1 MIPLYKP
8 FMPEVPLVNEIL
20 HSGQLAYGK
29 YGREFENNLRAYFG
43 VENLLVTNTFNMAI
57 LVALTT
63 LGLKPGDKAIVSPMA
78 CLASTQPLLSM
89 GIKVLWADVDPL
101 LGTLDPESVRKLVA
115 QNPKVIIHNHF
126 CGYPG
131 HIDEINA
138 IGREFGIP
146 VVDDGIEAFGSE
158 YKGNRLGNTG
168 TDATIFS
175 FNPVRFPNTL
185 DGGAVIFKDKALY
198 EKSLLVRDAGID
210 RARFRDEY
218 GEINPAC
225 DIEIV
230 GHSATPMELNSY
242 IGLQQMK
249 NANDIIGKQR
259 VNAKQ
264 WDEILIKFPKVN
276 TVSCKDALP
285 NYWVYGVLVPD
296 KREYLKI
303 FREKGFYASGVHL
316 YNNAYSVFGD
326 QKSLSGV
333 TAFYNSFLALPCG
346 WWVTPESIQYKSQPK
361 NPINFSFKQ

>member
-8 FMPEVPLVNEIL
+8 FMPEVPLVDEIL

-29 YGREFENNLRAYFG
+29 YGREFESILRTYFG
-43 VENLLVTNTFNMAI
+43 TEHLLVTNTFNMAI

-89 GIKVLWADVDPL
+89 GIKVIWADVDPK
-101 LGTLDPESVRKLVA
+101 LGTLDPESVRSLVKHY
-115 QNPKVIIHNHF
+115 PKVIIHNHF

-158 YKGNRLGNTG
+158 YKGKRFGNVG
-168 TDATIFS
+168 TDVTIFS

-185 DGGAVIFKDKALY
+185 DGGVVIFKDENLHK
-198 EKSLLVRDAGID
+198 KSKLVRDAGID
-210 RARFRDEY
+210 RSRFRDEF
-218 GEINPAC
+218 GEIDPAC
-225 DIEIV
+225 DIEMV
-230 GHSATPMELNSY
+230 GHSATPMEIGSY
-242 IGLQQMK
+242 IGIQQM
-249 NANDIIGKQR
+249 NHA
-259 VNAKQ
+259 V
-264 WDEILIKFPKVN
+264 EILNNQRSNAQKWDNFFQSHADISPIKN
-276 TVSCKDALP
+276 NQSNP

-296 KREYLKI
+296 KREYLKM

-316 YNNAYSVFGD
+316 NNNTYSVFGD
-326 QKSLSGV
+326 QKELPGV
-333 TAFYNSFLALPCG
+333 KKFYNSFLALPSG
-346 WWVTPESIQYKSQPK
+346 WWVNSEQIS
-361 NPINFSFKQ
+361 